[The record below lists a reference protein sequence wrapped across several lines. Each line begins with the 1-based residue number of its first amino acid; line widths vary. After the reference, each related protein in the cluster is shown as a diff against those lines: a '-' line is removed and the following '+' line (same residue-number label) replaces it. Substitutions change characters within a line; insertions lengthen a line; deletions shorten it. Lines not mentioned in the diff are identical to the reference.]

1 MFGSHSSRLKSTING
16 CMAAYKSSS
25 KLEKEGKIY
34 VGDKQ
39 KTRLKSN
46 RAISYA

>member
-1 MFGSHSSRLKSTING
+1 
-16 CMAAYKSSS
+16 MAAYKSSS

-39 KTRLKSN
+39 KTRLKLKSN